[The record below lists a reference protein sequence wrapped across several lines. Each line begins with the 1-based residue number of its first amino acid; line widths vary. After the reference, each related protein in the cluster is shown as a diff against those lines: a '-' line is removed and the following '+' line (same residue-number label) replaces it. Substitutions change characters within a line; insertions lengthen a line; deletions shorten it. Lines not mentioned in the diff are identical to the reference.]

1 MEVAYCLHPTL
12 FLLCSLSQK
21 TIVKILSKL
30 LPKIKNLVH
39 PRLLSELSKINLLL
53 EANRCS
59 ILWWLM
65 STQAK
70 IPFPSFLSRNE
81 SQDLCSK
88 QGVPSQAVGAAC
100 TRRRPCYCWLSPS
113 KQTTT
118 QSDRQLT
125 LSIYGYRRIETYLLL
140 RSRELLLSLS
150 GDEERYK
157 GMFSLVTKWSADNRF
172 SNNLF
177 LVLIPSNEPECSKHF
192 LGSSFIGNFIVAF
205 GTSSDFDCEQ
215 EIVWSLKL
223 FELLHGLQ
231 SLECVSSLGRWLST
245 KLLGRDRLK
254 KVRQHLGL
262 FSSSLWVWSELCL
275 ALL

>member
-1 MEVAYCLHPTL
+1 MEWLHCNSYRKWMEVAYCLRPTL

-125 LSIYGYRRIETYLLL
+125 LSIYGYRRIEHTFFYGLENCFYHF
-140 RSRELLLSLS
+140 REM
-150 GDEERYK
+150 K
-157 GMFSLVTKWSADNRF
+157 
-172 SNNLF
+172 
-177 LVLIPSNEPECSKHF
+177 
-192 LGSSFIGNFIVAF
+192 
-205 GTSSDFDCEQ
+205 SDIRACF
-215 EIVWSLKL
+215 
-223 FELLHGLQ
+223 H
-231 SLECVSSLGRWLST
+231 
-245 KLLGRDRLK
+245 
-254 KVRQHLGL
+254 
-262 FSSSLWVWSELCL
+262 
-275 ALL
+275 